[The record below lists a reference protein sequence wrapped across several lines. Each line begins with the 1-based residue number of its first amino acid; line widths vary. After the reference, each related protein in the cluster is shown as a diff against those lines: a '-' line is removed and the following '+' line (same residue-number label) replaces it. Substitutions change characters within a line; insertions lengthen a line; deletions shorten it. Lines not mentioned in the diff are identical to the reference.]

1 MADYT
6 GFLGLGKPAKTDRI
20 NVDVINENMEKIEDF
35 AERESIMLSETGK
48 NISVSAT
55 GPYYTVTNNTENA
68 IQVLLEGTSSII
80 LDPGETQT
88 RQNKSVDA
96 FTLTASADVEITL
109 TYFQRNKDYVDN
121 SLASDLANYYD
132 KSDSDSIFLKTADFG
147 NMRNEKSDSICTVDL
162 PLKYNACGNP
172 VEEYRIYGD
181 TSQPATPTPA
191 SAVIPIGT
199 GDLVTDSESE
209 HYNEYALPIINNSIA
224 YNVYLATPLYRV
236 NNKSDYIDYARQKV
250 IRNVGIITYDGS
262 TDEAWENYEYKNYRI
277 DLTNLGGGDNPGV
290 SYEVLCDKLLKT
302 SEDNL
307 GIATDRIAICDGK
320 VCVHFNSALTTVSE
334 FKAYLQSNPITVY
347 YPLAS
352 EVTEDVIMPELP
364 TISGE
369 NQLYVN
375 TTVTPKKVVVGAL
388 MQYLTRKDMNDT
400 FPGLDNVYTK
410 LEVNSMVNS
419 LNAEVVTKAESV
431 NDINQINGNIS
442 LTLDDVPDGDGRKME
457 GLATESYV
465 NSAIGNI
472 NSFNV
477 LVVQSLPASD
487 IQQHTIYFVPKTPSE
502 NGDVYD
508 EYMYINSAWEHIGTS
523 EADLS
528 SYYTKTE
535 CDNNFA
541 TKTHSHNYA
550 GADSAGGSATSA
562 KKLDNTTA
570 IGSATQPVYFNA
582 NGVPVTTSY
591 TVEKSVPSNA
601 VFTDTT
607 YNLATTSTNGLLS
620 STDKKKIN
628 IAEPQF
634 AYCTADVS
642 SSGYYKITINN
653 ASAWMMSFDVRIY
666 HWYHCYNLCV
676 SGYNYGE
683 NHWSSPKVITASSTA
698 PTKYMSV
705 TFGYNSDGKLWFAV
719 PAAPYTGILITDMNQ
734 GLNAPITDFS
744 GLFTV
749 EKVTEL
755 TGTTQTTVN
764 AYRPVYVNEGLVV
777 TTVPTS
783 ATATGTKGEIAY
795 DSNYMY
801 TCIATNTWKKT
812 AFDAYTYSTTETV
825 VGTYNGKP
833 LYRKIVDCGAL
844 PNNTTK
850 GVAHG
855 IANID
860 TITNISGTS
869 WMNDGDGTTIPL
881 PTASLTSP
889 VVIYSDKSKIYIT
902 TTTDRSTMIN
912 SNVIIEYTKTT
923 D

>member
-1 MADYT
+1 MNITD
-6 GFLGLGKPAKTDRI
+6 FLSLEKPAKEDRI
-20 NVDVINENMEKIEDF
+20 KIDVLNDNTDKIDNHF
-35 AERESIMLSETGK
+35 KRNSIVLSATGR

-55 GPYYTVTNNTENA
+55 GPYYEVTNNTENSV
-68 IQVLLEGTSSII
+68 QVLLEGTMNII
-80 LDPGETQT
+80 LDPGETQKVYKNMT
-88 RQNKSVDA
+88 DT
-96 FTLTASADVEITL
+96 FTLTASCTSDITV
-109 TYFQRNKDYVDN
+109 TYFQRNKDYVDG

-132 KSDSDSIFLKTADFG
+132 KSDSDSIFLKTEDFSD
-147 NMRNEKSDSICTVDL
+147 MRNEESSSVCSVVL
-162 PLKYNACGNP
+162 PLKYNAIGNP
-172 VEEYRIYGD
+172 VEEYRIHGD
-181 TSQPATPTPA
+181 TPQQTG
-191 SAVIPIGT
+191 AVSPDFPKPVSGT
-199 GDLVTDSESE
+199 GDLITDEQSE
-209 HYNEYALPIINNSIA
+209 HYGKYALPIINNGTT
-224 YNVYLATPLYRV
+224 YNVYLDLPLYRV
-236 NNKSDYIDYARQKV
+236 KLQSDYVDYARQKV
-250 IRNVGIITYDGS
+250 VRNVGVITYDGS
-262 TDEAWENYEYKNYRI
+262 TDETWEALEYQKYRI
-277 DLTNLGGGDNPGV
+277 ALSNLGGGTNMDYP
-290 SYEVLCDKLLKT
+290 YEVLCDKLTDT
-302 SEDNL
+302 SASGV
-307 GIATDRIAICDGK
+307 GIFNNKIGICGGY
-320 VCVHFNSALTTVSE
+320 VYAHFDSTLTTVEE
-334 FKAYLQSNPITVY
+334 FKTYLASNPITVY

-352 EVTEDVIMPELP
+352 EIAEDVTLPELL

-375 TTVTPKKVVVGAL
+375 TTVTPKNVVVGAL
-388 MQYLTRKDMNDT
+388 MQYITRKDMNDT

-442 LTLDDVPDGDGRKME
+442 LTLDDVPDGDGRKMA
-457 GLATESYV
+457 GLATETYV
-465 NSAIGNI
+465 NSAIGNV

-477 LVVQSLPASD
+477 LVVQSLPTVD

-508 EYMYINSAWEHIGTS
+508 EYMYINNAWEHIGTS
-523 EADLS
+523 AADLS
-528 SYYTKTE
+528 SYYTKAE
-535 CDNNFA
+535 CNDAFA
-541 TKTHSHNYA
+541 VKSHTHNYA
-550 GADSAGGSATSA
+550 GSDGVGGAANLA

-570 IGSATQPVYFNA
+570 IGSVTQPVYFNA
-582 NGVPVTTSY
+582 SGVPVPTSY

-607 YNLATTSTNGLLS
+607 YSLATTSANGLLS

-628 IAEPQF
+628 IAGPQF
-634 AYCTADVS
+634 AYCTADTS
-642 SSGYYKITINN
+642 STGYYKITINN
-653 ASAWMMSFDVRIY
+653 ALAWMMSFDVCIY

-676 SGYNYGE
+676 SGYNYGA
-683 NHWSSPKVITASSTA
+683 NHWSNPKVITTSSTSPA
-698 PTKYMSV
+698 KYMPV

-850 GVAHG
+850 EVTHG
-855 IANID
+855 IANIN
-860 TITNISGTS
+860 IFTNITGSAWDS
-869 WMNDGDGTTIPL
+869 NGTTIPL

-889 VVIYSDKSKIYIT
+889 VVMYSDKSKIYIT

>member
-1 MADYT
+1 MTTTD
-6 GFLGLGKPAKTDRI
+6 FLGFEKPSKDDRI
-20 NVDVINENMEKIEDF
+20 KIDVLNDNTDEIDKHF
-35 AERESIMLSETGK
+35 ERTSIVLSVTDN
-48 NISVSAT
+48 NISVDAT
-55 GPYYTVTNNTENA
+55 GPYYTVTNNNA
-68 IQVLLEGTSSII
+68 GTVQALLEGNSML
-80 LDPGETQT
+80 LDPGETFKM
-88 RQNKSVDA
+88 NKDA
-96 FTLTASADVEITL
+96 TETFTLEVTCASDVTV
-109 TYFQRNKDYVDN
+109 TYFQRNKDYVDG
-121 SLASDLANYYD
+121 SLASNLTNYYD
-132 KSDSDSIFLKTADFG
+132 KTDSDSIFLKTLDFG
-147 NMRNEKSDSICTVDL
+147 NMRKEKSDSICTVDL
-162 PLKYNACGNP
+162 PLKYNAVGNP
-172 VEEYRIYGD
+172 VEEYRIHGD
-181 TSQPATPTPA
+181 TSQPATPTLA

-236 NNKSDYIDYARQKV
+236 NDKSDYIDYARQKV

-277 DLTNLGGGDNPGV
+277 DLTNLGGGDNPHI

-307 GIATDRIAICDGK
+307 GIATNRIAICDGK
-320 VCVHFNSALTTVSE
+320 VCVHFDDTMTDVTT
-334 FKAYLQSNPITVY
+334 FKTYLASNPITVY

-352 EVTEDVIMPELP
+352 EVTEDVTLPELL

-375 TTVTPKKVVVGAL
+375 TTVTPKNVVVGAL
-388 MQYLTRKDMNDT
+388 MQYITIKDLNDT

-410 LEVNSMVNS
+410 LEVNSMVNN

-431 NDINQINGNIS
+431 NGINHVNGNIS
-442 LTLDDVPDGDGRKME
+442 LTLDDVPDGSNRKMA
-457 GLATESYV
+457 GLATETYV
-465 NSAIGNI
+465 NSAIGNV

-523 EADLS
+523 ETDLS
-528 SYYTKTE
+528 SYYTKAE

-541 TKTHSHNYA
+541 AKTHSHNYA
-550 GADSAGGSATSA
+550 GAGSAGGSATSA

-607 YNLATTSTNGLLS
+607 YSLATSSANGLMS

-634 AYCTADVS
+634 TYCTADAS
-642 SSGYYKITINN
+642 STGYYKITINN
-653 ASAWMMSFDVRIY
+653 ASAWMMSFDVCIY

-683 NHWSSPKVITASSTA
+683 NHWSSPKVITTSSTS
-698 PTKYMSV
+698 PTKYMPV
-705 TFGYNSDGKLWFAV
+705 TFGYNSDGKLWFAI
-719 PAAPYTGILITDMNQ
+719 PAAPYTGILINDMNQ
-734 GLNAPITDFS
+734 GMNAPITDFS

-749 EKVTEL
+749 EKVTGL

-783 ATATGTKGEIAY
+783 ATATGTKGDIAY
-795 DSNYMY
+795 DANYMY
-801 TCIATNTWKKT
+801 VCTDTNVWKRTALTTW
-812 AFDAYTYSTTETV
+812 
-825 VGTYNGKP
+825 
-833 LYRKIVDCGAL
+833 
-844 PNNTTK
+844 
-850 GVAHG
+850 
-855 IANID
+855 
-860 TITNISGTS
+860 
-869 WMNDGDGTTIPL
+869 
-881 PTASLTSP
+881 
-889 VVIYSDKSKIYIT
+889 
-902 TTTDRSTMIN
+902 
-912 SNVIIEYTKTT
+912 
-923 D
+923 